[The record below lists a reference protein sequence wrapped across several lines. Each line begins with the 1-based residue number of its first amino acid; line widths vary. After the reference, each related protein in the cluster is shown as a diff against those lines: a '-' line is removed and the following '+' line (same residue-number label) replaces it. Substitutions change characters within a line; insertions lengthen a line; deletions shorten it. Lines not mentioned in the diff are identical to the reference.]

1 MPNLNNQLEL
11 NRCPHCNIDRPN
23 LPMAW
28 YTQTDAHSGG
38 AKRFWGVY
46 KCTSCGGLI
55 TAASKHDQGP
65 VTEYFPSGIVIDESI
80 PGAAGEYLKQAIDT
94 IHAPAG
100 SVMLSASSVDAMLKA
115 KGYKEGSL
123 YSRINAAV
131 KDHLLTQEM
140 AQWAHDIRLDANDQR
155 HADEQAALPTVADA
169 KKCVDFAIAIAQFL
183 FVLPA
188 RVQRGLAEA
197 GGKQIG
203 VE

>member
-23 LPMAW
+23 LPLTW
-28 YTQTDAHSGG
+28 GTHTNAHSGG
-38 AKRFWGVY
+38 AKRFWKVY
-46 KCTSCGGLI
+46 KCISCGGLV
-55 TAASKHDQGP
+55 TAASKQEQGP
-65 VTEYFPSGIVIDESI
+65 ITEYYPSGVVIDESI
-80 PGAAGEYLKQAIDT
+80 PGAAGEYLQQAIDT

-115 KGYKEGSL
+115 KGYKDGSL

-131 KDHLLTQEM
+131 KDHLITKEM

-155 HADEQAALPTVADA
+155 HADEQANLPINADA
-169 KKCVDFAIAIAQFL
+169 KKCVDFTIAIAQFL

-188 RVQRGLAEA
+188 RVQRGLTEA
-197 GGKQIG
+197 GGK
-203 VE
+203 

>member
-11 NRCPHCNIDRPN
+11 NRCPHCNVDRPN
-23 LPMAW
+23 LPMVWHA
-28 YTQTDAHSGG
+28 QTDAHSGG
-38 AKRFWGVY
+38 ARRFWRVY
-46 KCTSCGGLI
+46 RCTSCGGLI
-55 TAASKHDQGP
+55 TAASPQDQGP
-65 VTEYFPSGIVIDESI
+65 VTEYFPSGVVIDESI

-100 SVMLSASSVDAMLKA
+100 SVMLSASSVDAMLKG

-131 KDHLLTQEM
+131 KDHLITHEM

-155 HADEQAALPTVADA
+155 HADEQAALPTDADA
-169 KKCVDFAIAIAQFL
+169 KKCVDFAIALAQFL

-197 GGKQIG
+197 ESK
-203 VE
+203 